1 MKVVLKQKVE
11 NVGGTGEV
19 KNVADGFAQNF
30 LIPNGLAE
38 PATQK
43 NISKAKDTL
52 QQKEKEQSDELK
64 QAQKMAQKIDGE
76 EFLIKAKAKEE
87 KLFGSIDAGMIA
99 EKLKESD
106 IKIEESS
113 VELKEPIKEIGEY
126 QIKINFNHGI
136 EATIKVVVEKE

>member
-1 MKVVLKQKVE
+1 MKVVIKQKVE
-11 NVGGTGEV
+11 NVGGAGEV
-19 KNVADGFAQNF
+19 KDVADGFARNF

-43 NISKAKDTL
+43 NVSRAEESV

-64 QAQKMAQKIDGE
+64 QIQNLAQKIDGE
-76 EFLIKAKAKEE
+76 EFLIKAKAKEG
-87 KLFGSIDAGMIA
+87 KLFGSVDVGLIV

-106 IKIEESS
+106 VTVEESS
-113 VELKEPIKEIGEY
+113 VELKEPIKEVGEY

-136 EATIKVVVEKE
+136 EATVKMVVEKE

>member
-11 NVGGTGEV
+11 NVGETGEV
-19 KNVADGFAQNF
+19 KDVADGFARNF

-38 PATQK
+38 PATK
-43 NISKAKDTL
+43 ENILKAEDSKK
-52 QQKEKEQSDELK
+52 QQEKEQSDELK
-64 QAQKMAQKIDGE
+64 QTQGLAQKIDGE
-76 EFLIKAKAKEE
+76 EFLIKAKAKEG
-87 KLFGSIDAGMIA
+87 KLFGSVDASVIA

-113 VELKEPIKEIGEY
+113 IELKEPIKEVGEY

-136 EATIKVVVEKE
+136 EATVKIVVEKE